1 MRLEAI
7 VGRAGKRVVALAA
20 VVVLGAA
27 VVVPVAVSAL
37 GDGDRAEDGS
47 EVVRES
53 QVVGRTDDGW
63 QTIGYDGVEVDLPSG
78 LGQDGHLGLRV
89 QLRALGPAGV
99 LSRARRP
106 AVLAFYVSAT
116 FDPAHRSGSIRS
128 ESPEGLPSFSGYVYG
143 GDYAAYVSTDD
154 RDRAWRVLAS
164 FRADGETPSY
174 LVDGP
179 TIVGAW
185 GELVE
190 VPDSWV
196 KTSAATWCE
205 GPGPDAA
212 SRCSPRGEVLRFH
225 SPGRPDEV
233 TGSVLQDEAGT
244 WVGSARLSRD
254 VWVSVEAPTQAIGD
268 LVLASARDLQDFGQR
283 VIRHG

>member
-27 VVVPVAVSAL
+27 VVVPVAVSAF
-37 GDGDRAEDGS
+37 GDGDRTEDGS

-63 QTIGYDGVEVDLPSG
+63 QTIGYDGVEVDLPSDWVRMDTSG
-78 LGQDGHLGLRV
+78 CEFSFERW
-89 QLRALGPAGV
+89 GPPDLEPCAPSGGV
-99 LSRARRP
+99 
-106 AVLAFYVSAT
+106 AFYVSAT

-128 ESPEGLPSFSGYVYG
+128 ESTEGLPSFSGYVYG

-190 VPDSWV
+190 VPASWV

-205 GPGPDAA
+205 GPGPDDA

-225 SPGRPDEV
+225 SPGQPDEV